1 MGIIRGQFH
10 PSAKLTDEQVLMI
23 RHLWKIGHRN
33 IRVMARNNNVSTSNI
48 KKIIDKKTW
57 AHLNEFWSGS
67 SGSL

>member
-1 MGIIRGQFH
+1 
-10 PSAKLTDEQVLMI
+10 VLMI

-33 IRVMARNNNVSTSNI
+33 IRVMARNHNVSSSNI

-67 SGSL
+67 SGSI